1 MREAWHCAEFAQDRS
16 VFIIKSPL
24 DPFTVQNWN
33 DGLTRGQ
40 RVGGAVRTA
49 RRAGEL
55 TMQRRPAMG
64 VSGGLGEA
72 ACPQTLKEQERE
84 AERVVNEN
92 LNLKMRVKLL
102 EDMLGERSDVEQS
115 MNIWDM
121 RSALSR
127 ERERIVEEAARE
139 VSERDELL
147 ARSRQTLEGLRAE
160 NARLLSQIDG
170 LARERD
176 DDARALATTRRA
188 EEELARQLE
197 AKDVDVMRLS
207 EELRDVA
214 AGLEKAK
221 AQILKRRIYSD
232 PIQQT

>member
-1 MREAWHCAEFAQDRS
+1 
-16 VFIIKSPL
+16 
-24 DPFTVQNWN
+24 
-33 DGLTRGQ
+33 
-40 RVGGAVRTA
+40 
-49 RRAGEL
+49 
-55 TMQRRPAMG
+55 MQRRPAMG
-64 VSGGLGEA
+64 MSGGLGET

-160 NARLLSQIDG
+160 NARLLSQIDD
-170 LARERD
+170 LTRERD
-176 DDARALATTRRA
+176 DHARALATTQRA

-197 AKDVDVMRLS
+197 AKDEDVMRLS

-232 PIQQT
+232 II

>member
-1 MREAWHCAEFAQDRS
+1 M
-16 VFIIKSPL
+16 
-24 DPFTVQNWN
+24 
-33 DGLTRGQ
+33 
-40 RVGGAVRTA
+40 GA
-49 RRAGEL
+49 
-55 TMQRRPAMG
+55 
-64 VSGGLGEA
+64 SGGLSEA

-92 LNLKMRVKLL
+92 LNLKMRVKHL

-147 ARSRQTLEGLRAE
+147 VRSRQTLEGLRAE
-160 NARLLSQIDG
+160 NARLVSQIED
-170 LARERD
+170 LSRERD
-176 DDARALATTRRA
+176 DHARALAMMHRA

-197 AKDVDVMRLS
+197 AKDSDVMRLS
-207 EELRDVA
+207 EELHDVA
-214 AGLEKAK
+214 AGLEKAQV
-221 AQILKRRIYSD
+221 QILKRRIYS
-232 PIQQT
+232 ILIY